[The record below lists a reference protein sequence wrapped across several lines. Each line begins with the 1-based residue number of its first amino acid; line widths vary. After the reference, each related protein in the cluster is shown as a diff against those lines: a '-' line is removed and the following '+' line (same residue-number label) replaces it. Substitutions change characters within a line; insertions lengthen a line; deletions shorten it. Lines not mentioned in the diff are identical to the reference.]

1 MLYNHGW
8 ANLKPQP
15 LKYTPALAAK
25 AAKLLE
31 SGESL
36 TATALAVKVSRAS
49 LRNWRD
55 RDPKLNEAFGTFEAN
70 KAKAEAKR
78 ERVKHF
84 KQMADGIVDAARE
97 GAEDPVKAAQEAQQ
111 QAKVKEEESKP
122 LSPEEARQKRLQVW
136 WERAIG
142 LNKLKRN
149 KRRLRRRKCSR
160 LWPSALGSGA
170 GDYFPLGFSRS

>member
-8 ANLKPQP
+8 ANLKPQQ

-78 ERVKHF
+78 ERVKQY
-84 KQMADGIVDAARE
+84 KQMADGIVDAARQD
-97 GAEDPVKAAQEAQQ
+97 AEDPVKAAQEAQEK
-111 QAKVKEEESKP
+111 AKAKEGREQS
-122 LSPEEARQKRLQVW
+122 L
-136 WERAIG
+136 
-142 LNKLKRN
+142 
-149 KRRLRRRKCSR
+149 
-160 LWPSALGSGA
+160 
-170 GDYFPLGFSRS
+170 

>member
-8 ANLKPQP
+8 ANLIPQK

-25 AAKLLE
+25 AAKLLQ
-31 SGESL
+31 SGQSL
-36 TATALAVKVSRAS
+36 TATSRALNISRAS

-70 KAKAEAKR
+70 KAQAEAKR
-78 ERVKHF
+78 KRIKHF

-111 QAKVKEEESKP
+111 QAKAKEEESKP
-122 LSPEEARQKRLQVW
+122 LSPEEALERRLQVW
-136 WERAIG
+136 FNSDWTPHFEAQQEQIEAEKMQQVIALRA
-142 LNKLKRN
+142 
-149 KRRLRRRKCSR
+149 
-160 LWPSALGSGA
+160 
-170 GDYFPLGFSRS
+170 GFWCG

>member
-1 MLYNHGW
+1 MIYNLGW
-8 ANLKPQP
+8 ANLKPQQ

-36 TATALAVKVSRAS
+36 TAAARALRISRAS

-78 ERVKHF
+78 KRIKHF
-84 KQMADGIVDAARE
+84 KEVAAEIVDAARE
-97 GAEDPVKAAQEAQQ
+97 DSPDPVEAGVKAQQ

-122 LSPEEARQKRLQVW
+122 ISPEEARERRLQVW
-136 WERAIG
+136 HDKG
-142 LNKLKRN
+142 KL
-149 KRRLRRRKCSR
+149 
-160 LWPSALGSGA
+160 G
-170 GDYFPLGFSRS
+170 

>member
-8 ANLKPQP
+8 ANLKPQQ
-15 LKYTPALAAK
+15 LKYTPVLAAR

-36 TATALAVKVSRAS
+36 TATALAVKVSRTS

-78 ERVKHF
+78 ERVRQY
-84 KQMADGIVDAARE
+84 KQMADGIVDAARQ
-97 GAEDPVKAAQEAQQ
+97 GAEDPVKTAQEAQK
-111 QAKVKEEESKP
+111 QAKVK
-122 LSPEEARQKRLQVW
+122 
-136 WERAIG
+136 
-142 LNKLKRN
+142 
-149 KRRLRRRKCSR
+149 RR
-160 LWPSALGSGA
+160 
-170 GDYFPLGFSRS
+170 

>member
-8 ANLKPQP
+8 ANLKPQQ
-15 LKYTPALAAK
+15 LKYTPKLAAQ

-36 TATALAVKVSRAS
+36 TATARALRISRAS

-55 RDPKLNEAFGTFEAN
+55 RDPKLNEAFGTFEAI

-78 ERVKHF
+78 KRVKHY

-97 GAEDPVKAAQEAQQ
+97 DSPDPVEAGVMAQQ
-111 QAKVKEEESKP
+111 QAKAKEEESKP
-122 LSPEEARQKRLQVW
+122 ISPEEARERRLQVW
-136 WERAIG
+136 F
-142 LNKLKRN
+142 NKLSWDET
-149 KRRLRRRKCSR
+149 SR
-160 LWPSALGSGA
+160 AATSA
-170 GDYFPLGFSRS
+170 D